1 MKKNISKISLYALGL
16 LALPSITH
24 AKTFKDLVENVT
36 GDLASTIIR
45 FIFIVALA
53 YFFWGIV
60 QYSIGQ
66 TQESKDQGRSYMLWG
81 VIALTVMFAVYGL
94 IRIVSNTIFQ

>member
-1 MKKNISKISLYALGL
+1 MYALGL
-16 LALPSITH
+16 LALPSVTH

-36 GDLASTIIR
+36 GDLATTIIR

-53 YFFWGIV
+53 YFFWGVV
-60 QYSIGQ
+60 QYTIAQ
-66 TQESKDQGRSYMLWG
+66 TQESKDEGRSYMVWG
-81 VIALTVMFAVYGL
+81 IIALTVMFSVYGL